1 MPKKHI
7 FLQNGFSTLGDI
19 SLQNVIA
26 HPAEFFLMFNNSN
39 LSLQKGSNNKLN
51 GLIEWVGPSKLLLQN
66 VQLCLLGVLLQ
77 NAPVRGLFVTGNY
90 KMPMYTYLYIT

>member
-7 FLQNGFSTLGDI
+7 FIFLQNDSSTLDDV

-26 HPAEFFLMFNNSN
+26 HPAEFFWFLLMFNNSI
-39 LSLQKGSNNKLN
+39 LSLQ
-51 GLIEWVGPSKLLLQN
+51 ETSKKQTRWSYRMSWPLKTPTKWTLQN

-77 NAPVRGLFVTGNY
+77 NAPVRGFL
-90 KMPMYTYLYIT
+90 